1 MSERGRGGPRG
12 DRGRGRGGD
21 RGRGGGDRGRGGG
34 DRGRGRG
41 GGGGAT
47 FSGFRGD
54 SGGGRG
60 GRGGGDYGGG
70 RGRGGGDYGG
80 GRGRGGGG
88 RGGRGGGKFE
98 GETQV
103 FMFVALLL
111 PFYYWPSG
119 QKIPPPDQDITKL
132 EDKIISQQATKA
144 VTTKMAGVQL
154 SKAKA
159 AQPAMDELFPFRPA
173 FGTNGTP
180 VTLWTN
186 YFKLNV
192 KAQTIFKYSLTVKR
206 IDKKGKEGEKKG
218 QGQGKS
224 RGSRKTG
231 GGDKDAEAKGR
242 KRQQVV
248 KTALEIGQVISLTEL
263 PLKEKTIIVPYT
275 VEGKDD
281 EYEVTFDGPTDARLI
296 EMLAYLTTFN
306 DPGEDQ
312 KFPRFAD
319 AIDAVTVITGYSA
332 RENEKVAS
340 GGSRFFP
347 LGAPSETFQLGKP
360 DLNSIIRG
368 YFQSARPATGRILLN
383 ANVSHAVFKTSA
395 PPNGLLS
402 DFITEYNAT
411 DYHSLQGLHRCLSGL
426 RVRAKVFT
434 GKNQDFKVIQKTI
447 MGLADKSDGAKEE
460 KRPKVDQFGAGPTSV
475 SFYLSG
481 TAPDGL
487 KANDYC
493 SVFNYYSKRYD
504 FRPDPKLPVIN
515 VGGRSRAVYMP
526 AELLRVIPGQ
536 PVLRKTTPDETRDM
550 INFSCRSPVANA
562 TSIFDMGRRCLGL
575 DGNKILDQFG
585 VIVDKSLLTVKGRE
599 LPPPRILYIN
609 LKLAK
614 ELVNVWEGGWNM
626 NNVRFFTPG
635 KEITRWSWVHID
647 NRGNWAHQ
655 KYNDVSDG
663 VNDWVAFMRSMGLK
677 IAPQPQPNA
686 GEKIVIRQLPLDDIR
701 PTFARMKK
709 QGVQF
714 VFVVLPG
721 RKTDTSVYNAVKLLA
736 DVEYGF
742 HTVNVLQAN
751 LLKRGSDPRQLY
763 ANLGLKVNLKMGGVN
778 HKLEND
784 VNIIKDG
791 KTMVVGYDVT
801 HPTNLAGRS
810 DGLPSLVGIVASV
823 DKHLAQWPA
832 TAWAQAGRVEML
844 NELLEERFVGRLRLW
859 QKFNQ
864 NRLPEN
870 IIIFRDG
877 VSEGQFSQVLV
888 KELPLIREACRKTYP
903 ATMSPKIAI
912 IVSVKRHQTRFYPTD
927 PNHMVNSRNIRNGT
941 VVDRG
946 VTQANIWDFFLT
958 AHKGIQGTSRP
969 AHYTVLLDEVF
980 RGALGKEAAN
990 GLEKLTFDMCHLF
1003 GRATKAV
1010 SICPPAYYA
1019 DILCTRQRVYLA
1031 DLFDRSD
1038 SQSTVS
1044 GSTTTPAQ
1052 NSVVS
1057 RPIHDDIKDSMYY
1070 I

>member
-1 MSERGRGGPRG
+1 MSERGRGGFRG
-12 DRGRGRGGD
+12 DRG
-21 RGRGGGDRGRGGG
+21 RGRGGG

-80 GRGRGGGG
+80 GGGRGRGRGRGGGG

-98 GETQV
+98 GETEV
-103 FMFVALLL
+103 FM
-111 PFYYWPSG
+111 PFG

-144 VTTKMAGVQL
+144 ITTKMAGVQL
-154 SKAKA
+154 SKAKGT
-159 AQPAMDELFPFRPA
+159 QPTTDELFPFRPA
-173 FGTNGTP
+173 FGTGGTP

-192 KAQTIFKYSLTVKR
+192 KAQTIFKYSLMVNR
-206 IDKKGKEGEKKG
+206 IDKKGKEGEKEA
-218 QGQGKS
+218 QGKGKS

-231 GGDKDAEAKGR
+231 PKDKDEAKGR
-242 KRQQVV
+242 KRQQIV
-248 KTALEIGQVISLTEL
+248 KTALEIVCKGQNIPLATEFKGQVISLTQL
-263 PLKEKTIIVPYT
+263 PLKERTIKVPYT
-275 VEGKDD
+275 VQGKDD
-281 EYEVTFDGPTDARLI
+281 EYEVTFEGPTDARLV
-296 EMLAYLTTFN
+296 ELLAYLTTFK

-395 PPNGLLS
+395 PPNGLVS

-411 DYHSLQGLHRCLSGL
+411 DVYSLQGLHKSLSGL
-426 RVRAKVFT
+426 RVKAKIFN
-434 GKNQDFKVIQKTI
+434 GKNQQDFKVIQKTI
-447 MGLADKSDGAKEE
+447 FGLADKSDGAKETN
-460 KRPKVDQFGAGPTSV
+460 RPKIAQLGAGPGQV
-475 SFYLSG
+475 SFYMSG
-481 TAPDGL
+481 PGPDGL
-487 KANDYC
+487 KADAYCTVSDYY
-493 SVFNYYSKRYD
+493 VKRYGY
-504 FRPDPKLPVIN
+504 RPNPNLPVIN

-526 AELLRVIPGQ
+526 AELLKVIPGQ

-562 TSIFDMGRRCLGL
+562 TSIFEMGRRCLAL
-575 DGNKILDQFG
+575 DGNKTLTQFG
-585 VIVDKSLLTVKGRE
+585 VNVDKSLLTVKGRE

-626 NNVRFFTPG
+626 NNVRFFNPG

-647 NRGNWAHQ
+647 NSGKWAHQ
-655 KYNDVSDG
+655 NYDEVCDGVSD
-663 VNDWVAFMRSMGLK
+663 WVDFMRSMGLK
-677 IAPQPQPNA
+677 IAPHPQPGA
-686 GEKIVIRQLPLDDIR
+686 GKKILIRHSPVDDIR
-701 PTFARMKK
+701 PTFQSLKK
-709 QGVQF
+709 VDNVQF

-784 VNIIKDG
+784 VSIIKDG

-801 HPTNLAGRS
+801 HPTNLAGS
-810 DGLPSLVGIVASV
+810 SEGLPSLVGIVASV

-864 NRLPEN
+864 NRLPDN

-877 VSEGQFSQVLV
+877 VSEGQFSQVLE

-903 ATMSPKIAI
+903 ATMKPKISI

-927 PNHMVNSRNIRNGT
+927 PSHMVNSRNIKNGT

-980 RGALGKEAAN
+980 RGTLGKEAAN

-1038 SQSTVS
+1038 TQSTVS
-1044 GSTTTPAQ
+1044 GTTSSQAKDT
-1052 NSVVS
+1052 VVS
-1057 RPIHDDIKDSMYY
+1057 KPIHEDIEDSMYY